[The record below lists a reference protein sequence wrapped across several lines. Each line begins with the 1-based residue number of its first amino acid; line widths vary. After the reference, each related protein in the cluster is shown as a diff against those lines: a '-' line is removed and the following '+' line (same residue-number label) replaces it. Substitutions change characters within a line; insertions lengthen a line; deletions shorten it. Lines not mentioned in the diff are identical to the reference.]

1 MSPVFAED
9 SPEFITCQQMQWK
22 EGKKAKKD
30 CFRDFARDLSGSIAV
45 KMDALEIQLNSVTST
60 QESLT
65 TRVADLESHHN

>member
-9 SPEFITCQQMQWK
+9 SAEFIACQQMQWK

-30 CFRDFARDLSGSIAV
+30 CFRDLARDLSGSIAAKV
-45 KMDALEIQLNSVTST
+45 DALETQLNDVTST

-65 TRVADLESHHN
+65 SRVAGLESHHN